1 MNCDTCDGW
10 GWLFLEDFRESTMDE
25 ILGDETDLYW
35 LNRRNEEPL
44 EYGLCPDCDGTGIEE
59 DADYAENLTIIKK
72 IDKYINYRGF
82 DWAYLVDFDERKARR
97 VIYFQWRTHR
107 WNLLKL
113 PATVPGLFED

>member
-44 EYGLCPDCDGTGIEE
+44 EYGLCPDCDGVGIEE
-59 DADYAENLTIIKK
+59 DEDYAENLTIIKK